1 MQTTPHAIHFLPLTR
16 HADYLM
22 TCWSEA
28 ERRGIRGVHFSHDLC
43 HDATDLLN
51 DLEHA
56 AEARAWVADLRNRNL
71 DIWVWTHEIHSLP
84 GEFLDEHGRLHF
96 DDTDWPG
103 YLKRK
108 YRRFMGEVL
117 PGITGLVFT
126 FAETPFEIYKDDKVV
141 SALSPDERLKRL
153 MAVLVE
159 ICAEHGVRV
168 ALRDFVYRPEEV
180 EAMGQA
186 LRDLPPDVIVMSKA
200 VPHDWE
206 PFYPP
211 NPLLGK
217 VGEREQ
223 WVEFDLGYEYEGQQ
237 MLPYA
242 NLEQHHAWLLAA
254 RAAGIQQVCLRL
266 DRFDGDCGQS
276 ALSTPWGK
284 LMLYAFEAWDLEPEL
299 SCEDLWLRWEACQ
312 FPGAARVLQGL
323 TCALQKLAFPLKNW
337 LMDHSI
343 LPSFAYAKSHLY
355 GGNAARLAEW
365 TGDPE
370 QLETLESFHTFPG
383 GFRECL
389 EKEVAE
395 GLAEFEEAERLLRAN
410 LPVAHPEFELWMDG
424 LQQTASMLR
433 LLASYRDAFFRIREL
448 QHHPEKDL
456 AAAQQA
462 LTSFQELTEAE
473 MPLWMGRRMTGMPFS
488 RIMRQRESKH
498 GREAPGNP
506 FTYVIASLERELMS
520 LPMS

>member
-1 MQTTPHAIHFLPLTR
+1 MQNHTHAIHFLPLTR
-16 HADYLM
+16 DAAYLEI
-22 TCWSEA
+22 CWAEA

-51 DLEHA
+51 DPEHA
-56 AEARAWVADLRNRNL
+56 AEARAWVADLQKRNL
-71 DIWVWTHEIHSLP
+71 DIWVWTHEIHSVP
-84 GEFLDEHGRLHF
+84 ADFLDENGRLRF

-103 YLKRK
+103 YLKEK
-108 YRRFMGEVL
+108 YRRFLGEVL

-126 FAETPFEIYKDDKVV
+126 FAETPFEIYKEDKVV
-141 SALSPDERLKRL
+141 SALSPDARLKRL

-168 ALRDFVYRPEEV
+168 ALRDFVYRPDEV

-217 VGEREQ
+217 VGDREQ
-223 WVEFDLGYEYEGQQ
+223 WVEFDLGYEYEGQL

-242 NLEQHHAWLLAA
+242 NLEQHHTWLLAA
-254 RAAGIQQVCLRL
+254 GAAGIHQVCLRL

-284 LMLYAFEAWDLEPEL
+284 LMLDAFEAWDREPEM
-299 SCEDLWLRWEACQ
+299 SCEALWQRWEAGQ
-312 FPGAARVLQGL
+312 FPGAAKVLQGF
-323 TCALQKLAFPLKNW
+323 TTALQNLAFPLENW

-355 GGNAARLAEW
+355 GGNAARLGEW
-365 TGDPE
+365 TGDPA
-370 QLETLESFHTFPG
+370 QLETLAAFNTLPE
-383 GFRECL
+383 GFRARL
-389 EKEVAE
+389 EQEAAE
-395 GLAEFEEAERLLRAN
+395 GLTEFERAEKILQ
-410 LPVAHPEFELWMDG
+410 AHLCDDHPDAALWMDG
-424 LQQTASMLR
+424 VQQMDSMLR
-433 LLASYRDAFFRIREL
+433 LLASYRDVFFRIREL
-448 QHHPEKDL
+448 QHHPGDHAAVEKSMKNFR
-456 AAAQQA
+456 A
-462 LTSFQELTEAE
+462 LTEAE
-473 MPLWMGRRMTGMPFS
+473 APKWINRRFTGKRFPV
-488 RIMRQRESKH
+488 IMNQRSKLPP
-498 GREAPGNP
+498 EAQMENP
-506 FTYVIASLERELMS
+506 FHSVLISLEKELS
-520 LPMS
+520 QLPG